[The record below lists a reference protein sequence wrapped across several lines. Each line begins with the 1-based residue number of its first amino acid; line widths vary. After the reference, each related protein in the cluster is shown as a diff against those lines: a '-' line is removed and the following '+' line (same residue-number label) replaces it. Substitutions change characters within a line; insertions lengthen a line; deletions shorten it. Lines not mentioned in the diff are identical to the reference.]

1 MTEPLHDSP
10 VAEALLDTLPFRCI
24 GPPRGGRVVAVAG
37 DPGDVATFYFG
48 AVAGGVWKTTDAGMS
63 WRNVTDGFV
72 ATSAVGALAVS
83 PSDPNVI
90 YAGMGESTIRGD
102 VSAGDGVY
110 RSTDGGETWSH
121 RGLEATRHIAEIR
134 VHPHDPNHVYVAA
147 FGDAFGPSPDRGI
160 YRSTDGGQSWEP
172 ILSVGDRAGAADL
185 TVDPRN
191 PDVLYATM
199 WEAHRNFWELSSGG
213 PGSGIWKSTDGGD
226 TWTDITRN
234 DGLPASG
241 LLGKIGVAASPVR
254 AGRVWALIEAEEKPG
269 LYRSDDFGESWTRLT
284 DNPDLRY
291 RPWYYMHV
299 FADTA
304 DADTV
309 YVNNLSLWRS
319 NDGGSTFTRIATP
332 HGDNHDL
339 WIDPADNRRMI
350 QSNDGGANI
359 SFNAGESWSTIYNQL
374 TAQLYTVTTDD
385 REPYYHVYGTQQD
398 NSSIAVPSNTNV
410 EAITWADCY
419 PAGTGESGFMAVH
432 PENDDIVYVGA
443 VGSSPGGGGSLQRFD
458 RRSGQIQLVNVWPE
472 AHGGIGPGELR
483 HRFPWTF
490 PILFSP
496 HHSDVLYTAGDKVF
510 RTTDGGHRWEAIS
523 PDLTR
528 NDPTKLGP
536 SGGPITKDTSGAEH
550 YCSIATFRESPLEP
564 GVLWAGSDDG
574 LVHVSRDNGSSW
586 TDVTPPELPE
596 WSFVRTVEPS
606 PHDAATVYVA
616 ATRYKLAD
624 NTPYLFVTTDYG
636 STWRSI
642 TGDGD
647 GALPDDTIVRVIRTD
662 PERAGLL
669 YLGTETGLYVSYDDG
684 GSWRRWR
691 SNLPVTPVYDVTHKR
706 GDLVVATHGRSFWIL
721 DDLGP
726 LRQLTEAIAGGER
739 PHLFEPPRAWRVLPD
754 LFAAFTPTEGKEYA
768 VGLMRAAVFTSETTD
783 TGHVERTFHDSGTG
797 TALGVT
803 LVYHLPASMVDDD
816 EVELALEIVDSGG
829 EVVRRFGPKP
839 ADHDDWSDEEKA
851 FEPGPWIPVKP
862 GTNRFRWDLRH
873 PGAER
878 VLGNK
883 LAGEANQGPLV
894 LPGRYTVRLRLV
906 ADGSEDVLEQPL
918 DVVNDP
924 RVDASDDDLREQRD
938 LLLAI
943 RDKIS
948 DAHRGVR
955 TIRAVREQV
964 EGWRR
969 RLAEGGRSSIG
980 GSEASGPLLAA
991 AEALLEK
998 VDDIEGHLIVPGDQ
1012 ADTFRLDDPVRLN
1025 EKLSSLISVVASAD
1039 TRPTESSRELVDLHS
1054 AQIDEQLDRL
1064 TAVLEVDV
1072 AAFNALVAD
1081 ADLPAI
1087 GVP

>member
-1 MTEPLHDSP
+1 MTQPLHDSP
-10 VAEALLDTLPFRCI
+10 VAEALLEALPFRCI

-37 DPGDVATFYFG
+37 DPSDGATFYFG
-48 AVAGGVWKTTDAGMS
+48 AVAGGVWKTTDAGMT

-72 ATSAVGALAVS
+72 ATSAVGALTVS
-83 PSDPNVI
+83 QSDPNVI

-110 RSTDGGETWSH
+110 RSSDSGETWKH
-121 RGLEATRHIAEIR
+121 CGLEATRHIAEIR
-134 VHPHDPNHVYVAA
+134 VHPHDPDRLYVAA
-147 FGDAFGPSPDRGI
+147 FGDAFGPNPERGI
-160 YRSTDGGQSWEP
+160 YRSTDGGQSWEHV
-172 ILSVGDRAGAADL
+172 LFVSDEAGAADL
-185 TVDPRN
+185 TFDPRN
-191 PDVLYATM
+191 PDVLYATT

-213 PGSGIWKSTDGGD
+213 PGSGIWKSNDGGD

-234 DGLPASG
+234 DGLPATG

-254 AGRVWALIEAEEKPG
+254 AGRVWALIESEVKPG
-269 LYRSDDFGESWTRLT
+269 LYRSDDFGVTWKHLT

-304 DADTV
+304 DGDTV

-319 NDGGSTFTRIATP
+319 NDGGVTFTRIATP

-432 PENDDIVYVGA
+432 PDDDDIVYVGA
-443 VGSSPGGGGSLQRFD
+443 VGSSPGGGGSLQRYD
-458 RRSGQIQLVNVWPE
+458 HRSGQIQLVNVWPE
-472 AHGGIGPGELR
+472 AHGGIGPGELK

-496 HHSDVLYTAGDKVF
+496 HDPNVLYTAGDKVF

-550 YCSIATFRESPLEP
+550 YCSIATFRESPHEP

-574 LVHVSRDNGSSW
+574 LVHVSRDNGGTW
-586 TDVTPPELPE
+586 TDVTPPDLPE

-606 PHDAATVYVA
+606 PHDPATLYVA
-616 ATRYKLAD
+616 ATKYKLAD
-624 NTPYLFVTTDYG
+624 NAPYLFKTTDYG
-636 STWRSI
+636 ETWQAI
-642 TGDGD
+642 VGEGD
-647 GALPDDTIVRVIRTD
+647 GALPDTGFVRVIRTD

-669 YLGTETGLYVSYDDG
+669 YVGTETGLYVSFDDG
-684 GSWRRWR
+684 GSWRRWT
-691 SNLPVTPVYDVTHKR
+691 SNLPVTPVYDLTHKR

-721 DDLGP
+721 DDAGP
-726 LRQLTEAIAGGER
+726 LRQLTDELAAGER
-739 PHLFEPPRAWRVLPD
+739 AHLFDPPQARRVLPD
-754 LFAAFTPTEGKEYA
+754 LFAAFTSTEGKEYA
-768 VGLMRAAVFTSETTD
+768 VGLMRAAVFTSKISD
-783 TGHVERTFHDSGTG
+783 TGHVERTFHDTGTG
-797 TALGVT
+797 TPLGVT
-803 LVYHLPASMVDDD
+803 FVYYLPASVTDADDA
-816 EVELALEIVDSGG
+816 EVSLEIVDGDG
-829 EVVRRFGPKP
+829 ELVRRFHPKP
-839 ADHDDWSDEEKA
+839 ADYGERSDDEKA
-851 FEPGPWIPVKP
+851 FDPGPWISTGA
-862 GTNRFRWDLRH
+862 GTNRFHWDLRY

-894 LPGRYTVRLRLV
+894 LPGRYTVRLRV
-906 ADGSEDVLEQPL
+906 AAGGTEEVLEQAL

-924 RVDASDDDLREQRD
+924 RVEVSDDDLRSQLD

-943 RDKIS
+943 RDKVS
-948 DAHRGVR
+948 EAHRGVR

-964 EGWRR
+964 EGWRQR
-969 RLAEGGRSSIG
+969 
-980 GSEASGPLLAA
+980 LAA
-991 AEALLEK
+991 ADGASDASSPLVEAADALLDK
-998 VDDIEGHLIVPGDQ
+998 LHDIEGQLIVPGDQ
-1012 ADTFRLDDPVRLN
+1012 NDTFRLDDPVRLN
-1025 EKLSSLISVVASAD
+1025 EKLASVISVVASAD
-1039 TRPTESSRELVDLHS
+1039 ARPTESSRELAELH
-1054 AQIDEQLDRL
+1054 AGQVDEQLDRL
-1064 TAVLEVDV
+1064 AAVLETDV
-1072 AAFNALVAD
+1072 AAFNALVEEAE
-1081 ADLPAI
+1081 LPAI